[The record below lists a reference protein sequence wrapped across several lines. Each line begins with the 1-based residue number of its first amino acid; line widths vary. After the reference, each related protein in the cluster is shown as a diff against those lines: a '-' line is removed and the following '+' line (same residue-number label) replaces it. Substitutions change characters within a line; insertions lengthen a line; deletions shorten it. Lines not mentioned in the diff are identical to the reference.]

1 MAGMKPR
8 HVAALALIPLLMM
21 PMMPLPLRAA
31 GGPIAVPGTA
41 DVETWYLMGP
51 AAKLIPYRHCPQ
63 CFHGEA
69 ARTLVNK
76 PLPAQP
82 LPGWMMVKTCPSQR
96 ECEAHLR
103 ANPRDRCISA
113 DDPRLKEK

>member
-1 MAGMKPR
+1 MAGTKPR
-8 HVAALALIPLLMM
+8 HAAVLALIAWLMM
-21 PMMPLPLRAA
+21 PPPLRAA

-41 DVETWYLMGP
+41 DVETWYLMEP
-51 AAKLIPYRHCPQ
+51 AAKLIPYRHCPS

-82 LPGWMMVKTCPSQR
+82 LPGWMITKVFPTRP
-96 ECEAHLR
+96 ECEAELR
-103 ANPRDRCISA
+103 TNPRDRCISA
-113 DDPRLKEK
+113 DDPRLKKK